1 MRARGPSKEPQQP
14 DTRLSSLSDN
24 ELMIQ
29 VRDGDVKK
37 LGVLFERHSMRLL
50 NFFSRHT
57 SKPDISEDLVQD
69 VFFRMLKY
77 RQTYRGEAPF
87 TVWMYQLARNV
98 SADYFRKWKEQALTD
113 EILDKQQDPDPLPTE
128 LYQQTEEQEILRQA
142 LARLTPE
149 KREVLVLSRYQDLR
163 YEEIGRIL
171 DCPVGTVKAR
181 VHFALKDLRDEYMT
195 LTKTK
200 I

>member
-1 MRARGPSKEPQQP
+1 
-14 DTRLSSLSDN
+14 
-24 ELMIQ
+24 MIQ

-37 LGVLFERHSMRLL
+37 LGTLFERHSTRLL

-57 SKPDISEDLVQD
+57 SRPDLSEDLVQD

-77 RQTYRGEAPF
+77 RQSYRGEAPF

-98 SADYFRKWKEQALTD
+98 SADYFRKWKEQPLTD
-113 EILDKQQDPDPLPTE
+113 ELMEQQHDPDPLPTE
-128 LYQQTEEQEILRQA
+128 KYQHAEEGEMLRQA
-142 LARLTPE
+142 LSRLTPE
-149 KREVLVLSRYQDLR
+149 KREVLLLSRFQDLR

-181 VHFALKDLRDEYMT
+181 VHFALKDLREEYMK
-195 LTKTK
+195 LTKTSSR
-200 I
+200 

>member
-1 MRARGPSKEPQQP
+1 
-14 DTRLSSLSDN
+14 
-24 ELMIQ
+24 MIQ

-37 LGVLFERHSMRLL
+37 LGVLFERHSVRLL
-50 NFFSRHT
+50 NFFSRYT
-57 SKPDISEDLVQD
+57 NKPDASEDLVQD
-69 VFFRMLKY
+69 VFFRILKY

-98 SADYFRKWKEQALTD
+98 SADYFRKRKEHSMSD
-113 EILDKQQDPDPLPTE
+113 EDMERQQDPNPLPTE
-128 LYQQTEEQEILRQA
+128 AYQQSEEHEMLRHA
-142 LARLTPE
+142 LARLSSD

-181 VHFALKDLRDEYMT
+181 VHFALKDLRDEYMK
-195 LTKTK
+195 LTRTK
-200 I
+200 V